1 VLYTQA
7 NDYWEFHLANE
18 KQDNKQM
25 NKRNIIGFAI
35 SILAIGLGLYWTML
49 PGKKEPKKRP
59 NVILI
64 MTDDHTTQ
72 AMSCYGSKLIQTPN
86 LDRIANEGMRF
97 DNCYVSNS
105 LCGPSRACILTG
117 KLSHVN
123 GLTDNSKTFDGNQM
137 TFPKLLHQNGYQT
150 GVVGKWHLT
159 SDPQGFDFWSVLT
172 GQGEYYNPDFRENG
186 MDIRENGY
194 VTDIISNK
202 ALNFIKN
209 RDTNKPF
216 ALLYYH
222 KAPHGNWIPS
232 PEKLGMFNN
241 TIFPEPETLYDD
253 YSTLGTAA
261 KSTLMQINNDLW
273 EDYNLKIADVKELE
287 GGAEIKGINANK
299 ADADRSNQKELGL
312 PQLRAEYSR
321 MSAADKLK
329 FVEAFKQRNQE
340 FKTKQLKGKE
350 LTAWKYQQF
359 IRDYLATLL
368 SVDESVGKLL
378 NYLKE
383 IGELDNTIIIYTSDQ
398 GLFLGEHGWFDK
410 RFMYEESQRTPL
422 LVRYPKMIKPQT
434 TTSALSMNIDFA
446 PTILDLAGIEVPQE
460 MQGRSLKPI
469 LESAGKEPEDWRKAV
484 YYHYYEY
491 PGWHSVKRHYGI
503 RTERYK
509 LIHFYNDIDEWEL
522 YDLHGNT
529 REHKN
534 LINDPAYSKVKLQ
547 MMDLLYKTGKE
558 YMDFDPI
565 EKNHAFNS
573 NN

>member
-1 VLYTQA
+1 
-7 NDYWEFHLANE
+7 
-18 KQDNKQM
+18 M

>member
-1 VLYTQA
+1 
-7 NDYWEFHLANE
+7 
-18 KQDNKQM
+18 M
-25 NKRNIIGFAI
+25 NKRNIIGLAVPV
-35 SILAIGLGLYWTML
+35 LAIGGGLYWTLL

-59 NVILI
+59 NIILI

-72 AMSCYGSKLIQTPN
+72 AMSCYGSRLLQTPN

-117 KLSHVN
+117 KLSHIN
-123 GLTDNSKTFDGNQM
+123 GFTDNSKTFDGNQM
-137 TFPKLLHQNGYQT
+137 TFPKLLHNSGYQT

-159 SDPQGFDFWSVLT
+159 SDPQGFDYWSVLT

-186 MDIRENGY
+186 KDLRENGY
-194 VTDIISNK
+194 VTDIISTK

-232 PEKLGMFNN
+232 PEKLGVFNN
-241 TIFPEPETLYDD
+241 TNFPEPETLYDD
-253 YSTLGTAA
+253 YSSLGTAA

-273 EDYNLKIADVKELE
+273 EDYNLKVADVKELE
-287 GGAEIKGINANK
+287 GGDEIKGINANK
-299 ADADRSNQKELGL
+299 ADADRANQKELGL
-312 PQLRAEYSR
+312 PQLKAEYSR
-321 MSAADKLK
+321 MSTADRLK

-378 NYLKE
+378 DYLKE
-383 IGELDNTIIIYTSDQ
+383 TGELDNTIIIYTSDQ

-422 LVRYPKMIKPQT
+422 LVRYPKLISPHS
-434 TTSALSMNIDFA
+434 TTSALSMNIDYA

-469 LESAGKEPEDWRKAV
+469 LESSGKVPKDWRKAV

-503 RTERYK
+503 RTEQYK
-509 LIHFYNDIDEWEL
+509 LIHFYYDIDEWEL
-522 YDLHGNT
+522 YDLKGPT
-529 REHKN
+529 TECKN
-534 LINDPAYSKVKLQ
+534 LINDPAYSHVKSQ
-547 MMDLLYKTGKE
+547 MMDLLDKTSKE
-558 YMDFDPI
+558 YRDFDHM
-565 EKNHAFNS
+565 EKKQVFS
-573 NN
+573 TDK

>member
-1 VLYTQA
+1 
-7 NDYWEFHLANE
+7 
-18 KQDNKQM
+18 M
-25 NKRNIIGFAI
+25 NKKKIIGLTVQ
-35 SILAIGLGLYWTML
+35 ILAIGGGLCWTMIAC
-49 PGKKEPKKRP
+49 KKEPQKRP
-59 NVILI
+59 NIILI

-72 AMSCYGSKLIQTPN
+72 AMSCYGSRLIQTPN

-117 KLSHVN
+117 KLSHIN
-123 GLTDNSKTFDGNQM
+123 GFTDNSKTFDGNQL

-186 MDIRENGY
+186 KEVRETGY
-194 VTDIISNK
+194 VTDIISGK

-209 RDTNKPF
+209 RDVNKPF

-232 PEKLGMFNN
+232 PEKLGVFNN
-241 TIFPEPETLYDD
+241 TNFPEPETLYDD
-253 YSTLGTAA
+253 YSSLGTAS

-273 EDYNLKIADVKELE
+273 EDYNLKVAGVKELE
-287 GGAEIKGINANK
+287 GGDEIKGINANK
-299 ADADRSNQKELGL
+299 ADADRANQKELGL
-312 PQLRAEYSR
+312 PQLKAEYSR
-321 MSAADKLK
+321 MSTSDRLK
-329 FVEAFKQRNQE
+329 FIEAFKQRNQE

-378 NYLKE
+378 SYLKE

-422 LVRYPKMIKPQT
+422 LVRYPKLIKPLT

-469 LESAGKEPEDWRKAV
+469 LESSGKEPKDWRKAV

-503 RTERYK
+503 RTEQYK
-509 LIHFYNDIDEWEL
+509 LIHFYYDIDEWEL
-522 YDLHGNT
+522 YDLKGT
-529 REHKN
+529 TTERKN
-534 LINDPAYSKVKLQ
+534 LIDDPAYSKVKSQ
-547 MMDLLYKTGKE
+547 MMDLLYKTCKE
-558 YMDFDPI
+558 YMDFDPM

>member
-1 VLYTQA
+1 
-7 NDYWEFHLANE
+7 
-18 KQDNKQM
+18 M
-25 NKRNIIGFAI
+25 NNRNIIKLAVP
-35 SILAIGLGLYWTML
+35 ILAIGGGLYWTL
-49 PGKKEPKKRP
+49 FSGKKEQQKRP
-59 NVILI
+59 NFILI

-72 AMSCYGSKLIQTPN
+72 AMSCYGSRLIQTPN

-105 LCGPSRACILTG
+105 LCGPSRACVLTG
-117 KLSHVN
+117 KLSHIN
-123 GLTDNSKTFDGNQM
+123 GFTDNSKTFDGNQM

-186 MDIRENGY
+186 KEVRETGY
-194 VTDIISNK
+194 VTDIISDK

-209 RDTNKPF
+209 RDANKPF

-241 TIFPEPETLYDD
+241 TNFPEPETLYDD
-253 YSTLGTAA
+253 YSSLGTAA
-261 KSTLMQINNDLW
+261 KSTLMQIDNDLW
-273 EDYNLKIADVKELE
+273 EDYNLKVADVKELE
-287 GGAEIKGINANK
+287 GGTEIKGINANK
-299 ADADRSNQKELGL
+299 ADADRANQKDLGL

-321 MSAADKLK
+321 MSAADRLK
-329 FVEAFKQRNQE
+329 FVEAFRQRNQE
-340 FKTKQLKGKE
+340 FNTRHLKGKE

-383 IGELDNTIIIYTSDQ
+383 TGELDNTIIIYTSDQ

-422 LVRYPKMIKPQT
+422 LVRYPKLIKPHS
-434 TTSALSMNIDFA
+434 TTSALSMNIDYA

-460 MQGRSLKPI
+460 MQGHSLKPI
-469 LESAGKEPEDWRKAV
+469 LESSGKEPADWRKAV

-522 YDLHGNT
+522 YDLKDNA
-529 REHKN
+529 RERKN
-534 LINDPAYSKVKLQ
+534 LIDDPAYTKVKSQ

-558 YMDFDPI
+558 YMDFDPM
-565 EKNHAFNS
+565 EKNHAYNS